1 MGKFVQKGAKSG
13 EKGPKGSILEAL
25 WNLWFWKGPD
35 FWENGGKRVLKG
47 AKKGPN
53 VGGNGVLGH
62 FFGGNEA
69 GFEEIG
75 GKRDGN
81 EAGFEIFGIFW
92 YVFLVL

>member
-1 MGKFVQKGAKSG
+1 M
-13 EKGPKGSILEAL
+13 
-25 WNLWFWKGPD
+25 
-35 FWENGGKRVLKG
+35 LKG
-47 AKKGPN
+47 AKKGEN

-92 YVFLVL
+92 CIRNEE